1 MLEPEFEDAEIRVD
15 EDGLVTAM
23 GIGTVGGA
31 TGMNDWIAN
40 VVLPSSVPSNV
51 FVLALLIAGI
61 TVIIHM
67 FMGSVM
73 AVLGICVPAFL
84 AFTAGSG
91 VSDIAVAMMVF
102 SAINIHYIL
111 PFHNLAILVGEGE
124 DNAGYSAADAMK
136 MGIPLTAVVFIVVLV
151 EAVWF
156 SVLGLM

>member
-1 MLEPEFEDAEIRVD
+1 
-15 EDGLVTAM
+15 
-23 GIGTVGGA
+23 
-31 TGMNDWIAN
+31 MNTWIAN
-40 VVLPSSVPSNV
+40 VVLPAEVPSNI

-73 AVLGICVPAFL
+73 AVLGICIPAFL

-111 PFHNLAILVGEGE
+111 PFHNLAILVGEGP
-124 DNAGYSAADAMK
+124 DAAGYTSKDAMR

-151 EAVWF
+151 EAAWF
-156 SVLGLM
+156 HLLGLM